1 MADEEKGSQGTC
13 SDAVDWEV
21 VSMTASIYAAAPG
34 PADFAPPYESKDKE
48 KDSSAPLFMSSH
60 FVFPPMEHEGLES
73 KDKNELENKF
83 KETDAEPDKTLKE
96 SLISELES
104 LRGIQFYEKDNDL
117 SVGNIDSNEGKVLR
131 EMSLALDE
139 QVLPASEGFHD
150 FHAETGISGDSHC
163 SSQADKLKPSYSPEQ
178 EENTSER
185 HGIPCGTWWKRHAVT
200 LYNHAKEANT
210 FWSVLVAAA
219 LVGFAILGQRKQA
232 AKPELQ
238 QLKLHFG
245 PNDQPVNLTLGPMN
259 QIKCIFTSDHQQS
272 SPLGAAAVAAY
283 N

>member
-1 MADEEKGSQGTC
+1 MADEKVGSLGTC

-34 PADFAPPYESKDKE
+34 PVDFAPPFGSKDKE
-48 KDSSAPLFMSSH
+48 KDASAPLFMSSH
-60 FVFPPMEHEGLES
+60 FVFPPMEHEGLEL

-83 KETDAEPDKTLKE
+83 KETDANPDNDNCNTMSKTLKE

-104 LRGIQFYEKDNDL
+104 LHGIQFYEKDNDL
-117 SVGNIDSNEGKVLR
+117 SVGNMDSSEGKALQ
-131 EMSLALDE
+131 EMGLVLDE

-163 SSQADKLKPSYSPEQ
+163 SPQADKLKSSYSPDLSNAYVQ
-178 EENTSER
+178 REENTSER
-185 HGIPCGTWWKRHAVT
+185 LDLPCGTWWKRHAVT

-219 LVGFAILGQRKQA
+219 LVGLAILGQRKQA

-238 QLKLHFG
+238 QLKLHLG
-245 PNDQPVNLTLGPMN
+245 SNDQV
-259 QIKCIFTSDHQQS
+259 
-272 SPLGAAAVAAY
+272 
-283 N
+283 

>member
-1 MADEEKGSQGTC
+1 MFLCIISKRLILSYVLDSSEMADEEKGSQGTC
-13 SDAVDWEV
+13 SDAVEWEV
-21 VSMTASIYAAAPG
+21 VSMTASIYAAGPG
-34 PADFAPPYESKDKE
+34 PVDFAPPCESKDKE

-83 KETDAEPDKTLKE
+83 KETDANPDNDNCNPMSKTLKE

-104 LRGIQFYEKDNDL
+104 LHGIQFYEKDNDL
-117 SVGNIDSNEGKVLR
+117 SVGNIDSSEGKALQ
-131 EMSLALDE
+131 EMSLVLDE
-139 QVLPASEGFHD
+139 QVLPASEIFHD

-163 SSQADKLKPSYSPEQ
+163 SLQADKLKSSYSPNR

-185 HGIPCGTWWKRHAVT
+185 HDIPCGTWWKRHAVT

-219 LVGFAILGQRKQA
+219 LVGLAILGHRKRA

-245 PNDQPVNLTLGPMN
+245 PSDQVR
-259 QIKCIFTSDHQQS
+259 I
-272 SPLGAAAVAAY
+272 V
-283 N
+283 